1 MKMTMH
7 IDETLLESVI
17 GEYGFASKTEAVDT
31 ALREMDR
38 RARLRRFSIE
48 GLGLTREELKA
59 AYEPAYDINLLRAA
73 EDSPA
78 YGASHPG

>member
-7 IDETLLESVI
+7 IDETLLEAVI

-59 AYEPAYDINLLRAA
+59 AYEPTYDINLLRVA